1 MSFKSGFQAKLI
13 LVGEPLVG
21 KTSIRQRYMGAG
33 FRGSYLTTIGS
44 DFASK
49 SVKLGDTIIHL
60 QIWDL
65 AGHDM
70 FRSMR
75 PLFYKGAQVVL
86 LVFDTTDRASFE
98 RTHDWLKECFEI
110 AGETIR
116 IVALIGNKIDLE
128 EFRVIAREE
137 GIEATKRIQKKYG
150 VPSFYIETSA
160 LTGEN
165 IELLFNKVS
174 LTLIP
179 ESILPKIFEKDP
191 SLKELYESDQEGT
204 RMVETANSEMAQET
218 LHLFDQNINQAIM
231 FISMRLDETE
241 KNLEKVQQEVKKL
254 NKSYLTL
261 SKQLEDLFAV
271 IRKMD
276 TGNKEKF
283 PKLKLNEEDLSFL
296 EE

>member
-98 RTHDWLKECFEI
+98 RTQDWLMECFEI

-116 IVALIGNKIDLE
+116 TVALIGNKIDLE

-191 SLKELYESDQEGT
+191 GLKELYKADQEGT
-204 RMVETANSEMAQET
+204 RMVESVDNEPAQKA

-231 FISMRLDETE
+231 FISMRLDEAE
-241 KNLEKVQQEVKKL
+241 KNLEKVQQEIKKL
-254 NKSYLTL
+254 NERYITMAKH
-261 SKQLEDLFAV
+261 LEDLFAV

-276 TGNKEKF
+276 VDTREKT
-283 PKLKLNEEDLSFL
+283 PKLDLNEEDLSFL

>member
-1 MSFKSGFQAKLI
+1 M
-13 LVGEPLVG
+13 
-21 KTSIRQRYMGAG
+21 
-33 FRGSYLTTIGS
+33 
-44 DFASK
+44 
-49 SVKLGDTIIHL
+49 
-60 QIWDL
+60 
-65 AGHDM
+65 
-70 FRSMR
+70 
-75 PLFYKGAQVVL
+75 
-86 LVFDTTDRASFE
+86 
-98 RTHDWLKECFEI
+98 
-110 AGETIR
+110 
-116 IVALIGNKIDLE
+116 
-128 EFRVIAREE
+128 
-137 GIEATKRIQKKYG
+137 
-150 VPSFYIETSA
+150 
-160 LTGEN
+160 
-165 IELLFNKVS
+165 S